1 MSASS
6 DTINAAMTVG
16 ADHGWVVDFRDG
28 SREMRDLLG
37 GKGANVAEMT
47 RVLGAERVPAGFTI
61 TTEACVAYM
70 LGEQGEFPP
79 GLEDQVAEALGRLEQ
94 SAGRRLGDAADPLL
108 VSVRSG
114 ARESMPGMLDTV
126 LNLGLNDDTV
136 AGLTERSGNARFA
149 WDSYRRFVQM
159 YGNVVMGI
167 PGERFEQAIAAAKQE
182 RGVSLDTELDADALR
197 GLTGE
202 FKTFYAFPDD
212 PREQLS
218 HAIRAVFDSWQGERA
233 VAYRRINRIPDDW
246 GTAVN
251 VQQMVFGN
259 LGEDIGSG
267 VAFSRD
273 EVTGAP
279 EPSGDFLA
287 NAQGED
293 VVSGVRT
300 PRDIRELR
308 DWLPHVHEQLMEIL
322 RTLERHYQDMQDTEF
337 TVQEGR
343 LYMLQTRNAKR
354 PAQAAVRFAVDAVE
368 EGLLDREQALATI
381 DPSTLDALL
390 HPTFDPSVD
399 FAVIATGVAASPGA
413 AKGEIVLTAPAAVA
427 AAAED
432 REVILVRSFT
442 EADDV
447 AGFHAARGILTSE
460 GGKAS
465 HAALVA
471 RGMGRPAVTG
481 ADAVQID
488 LDHEQVRIG
497 SLLLRPGDRI
507 AIDGSQGTITTD
519 DVPLVQP
526 EVSEHFQTVL
536 GWADELRRLG
546 VRANADTPEDARRAI
561 ELGAEGIG
569 LCRTEH
575 MFLGDRQPLMAA
587 VIMANDDDTRAQA
600 IAQLKPLQESDFEQ
614 ILTTLDGRP
623 ITVRL
628 LDPPL
633 HEFLPHPDALPEG
646 SPERRRV
653 EQLQETNPMLGTRG
667 VRLGILFPALYEM
680 QVEALL
686 AAARRVPG
694 ARVEV
699 MVPLVAYEREL
710 ELMRGL
716 IERVGAEVGYDDF
729 LVGTMIELPRACFQA
744 DQIAR
749 DADFFS
755 FGTNDLTQTALG
767 FSRDDIEGRVLARY
781 IDVKIL
787 DRSPFETLDTPGVGQ
802 MVRMGAWLGR
812 QARPELKLG
821 VCGEHGGDPD
831 SIDFL
836 HHSGID
842 YVSCSPFRVPI
853 ARVAAAQATIRERRR
868 AQEK

>member
-1 MSASS
+1 M
-6 DTINAAMTVG
+6 
-16 ADHGWVVDFRDG
+16 DFADG
-28 SREMRDLLG
+28 SRELRDLLG

-47 RVLGAERVPAGFTI
+47 RVLGADTVPGGFTI
-61 TTEACVAYM
+61 TTEACVAFLEGDGSM
-70 LGEQGEFPP
+70 PEGLQEQVDGA
-79 GLEDQVAEALGRLEQ
+79 LARLEAL
-94 SAGRRLGDAADPLL
+94 AGRRLGDAGDPLL

-126 LNLGLNDDTV
+126 LNLGLNDETV
-136 AGLTERSGNARFA
+136 RGLARRSGNERFA
-149 WDSYRRFVQM
+149 WDSYRRFAQM
-159 YGNVVMGI
+159 YGNVVVGVA
-167 PGERFEQAIAAAKQE
+167 GERFEKAIAAIKAE
-182 RGVSLDTELDADALR
+182 RGVALDTELDSEALR
-197 GLTGE
+197 ELTRK
-202 FKTFYAFPDD
+202 FQSFYELPSD
-212 PREQLS
+212 PREQLV
-218 HAIRAVFDSWQGERA
+218 HAIRAVFESWQGERA
-233 VAYRRINRIPDDW
+233 VAYRRINRIPDEW

-259 LGEDIGSG
+259 LGENSGSG

-273 EVTGAP
+273 ELTGAP

-300 PRDIRELR
+300 PRDLAELR
-308 DWLPHVHEQLMEIL
+308 AWLPEVHARLLEIL
-322 RTLERHYQDMQDTEF
+322 RTLERHYGDMQDTEF
-337 TVQEGR
+337 TIEEGR

-354 PAQAAVRFAVDAVE
+354 PAQAAVRFAVDAVS
-368 EGLLDREQALATI
+368 EGLLDRKAAISTI
-381 DPSTLDALL
+381 DPSGLDALL
-390 HPTFDPSVD
+390 HPTFDPSVEYEVL
-399 FAVIATGVAASPGA
+399 AVGVGASPGA
-413 AKGEIVLTAPAAVA
+413 AKGEVVLSARDAVQA
-427 AAAED
+427 SQEG

-481 ADAVQID
+481 AGTVAVDVDAG
-488 LDHEQVRIG
+488 EVRVG
-497 SLLLRPGDRI
+497 EHVLHAGERI
-507 AIDGSQGTITTD
+507 AIDGSLGRVTLD

-526 EVSEHFQTVL
+526 AVMEHFQTVL
-536 GWADELRRLG
+536 EWCDELRTLG
-546 VRANADTPEDARRAI
+546 VRANADTPEDARKAI

-569 LCRTEH
+569 LCRSEH
-575 MFLGDRQPLMAA
+575 MFLGERQPLMAA
-587 VIMANDDDTRAQA
+587 VIMAEDEPARTRA
-600 IAQLKPLQESDFEQ
+600 IEQLRPLQESDFEE
-614 ILTTLDGRP
+614 ILRALDGRP
-623 ITVRL
+623 VTVRL

-633 HEFLPHPDALPEG
+633 HEFLPHPSAFPEG
-646 SPERRRV
+646 SAARRRV

-667 VRLGILFPALYEM
+667 VRLGILFPQLYEM
-680 QVEALL
+680 QVRALFA
-686 AAARRVPG
+686 AAARTPG
-694 ARVEV
+694 AVIEV

-710 ELMRGL
+710 ELVRGL
-716 IERVGAEVGYDDF
+716 IERVAEEHAHEAY
-729 LVGTMIELPRACFQA
+729 LIGTMIELPRACFQA

-767 FSRDDIEGRVLARY
+767 FSRDDIEGRLLARY
-781 IDVKIL
+781 IDVKIV

-812 QARPELKLG
+812 KTKPDLKLG

-836 HHSGID
+836 HRSGID
-842 YVSCSPFRVPI
+842 YVSCSAYRVPI
-853 ARVAAAQATIRERRR
+853 ARVAAAQAAIREEAGRS
-868 AQEK
+868 